1 MTNTLKYTRK
11 AACHII
17 AQAHPGFDR
26 STESDLA
33 SAGGFRPP
41 LFVGQAQYG
50 VAELIA
56 LDDQLIHRAEGWP
69 VRLAGKFAARLHRAM
84 AAHPDADRLSLVTLE
99 NGNRFAVP
107 SDSIDLSSG
116 YSSGAPVREALIVDV
131 RNLRARIERMIDAAA
146 QIVGEPDEA

>member
-1 MTNTLKYTRK
+1 MTKTLKYTRQ

-26 STESDLA
+26 QAESDLA

-41 LFVGQAQYG
+41 LFVGQVQYG
-50 VAELIA
+50 VTELVVLA
-56 LDDQLIHRAEGWP
+56 MQQDRRADGWP
-69 VRLAGKFAARLHRAM
+69 VRLAGEFAARLHRAM
-84 AAHPDADRLSLVTLE
+84 TAHPEADRLALVTLE

-107 SDSIDLSSG
+107 ADSIDLTSG

-146 QIVGEPDEA
+146 QIVGEPNEA